1 MYTINNAN
9 GDGNVDDGEGGK
21 SFGGG
26 KYLLNYLQQAFVQ
39 TE

>member
-1 MYTINNAN
+1 MIPSNAN
-9 GDGNVDDGEGGK
+9 GDGGNIDGGEGGK

-26 KYLLNYLQQAFVQ
+26 IYLQQAFDQ